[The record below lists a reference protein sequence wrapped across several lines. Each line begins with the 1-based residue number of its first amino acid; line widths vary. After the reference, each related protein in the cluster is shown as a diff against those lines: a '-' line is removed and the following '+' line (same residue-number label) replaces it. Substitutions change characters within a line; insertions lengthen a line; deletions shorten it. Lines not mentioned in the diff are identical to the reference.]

1 MGVTIDLVK
10 KYENIVKV
18 ANNSNKATS
27 ELNKLTSSNNKTSK
41 TEKKDNFKEVLDT
54 KSKDDKNNM
63 IIDDKK
69 IQNHQLRLKI

>member
-18 ANNSNKATS
+18 ANNSNKA
-27 ELNKLTSSNNKTSK
+27 
-41 TEKKDNFKEVLDT
+41 
-54 KSKDDKNNM
+54 M
-63 IIDDKK
+63 IKK